1 MTKTTKTYYITK
13 DYNNELPVEF
23 CNSLNKRYISFQYC
37 RATCDGY
44 LDGETE
50 IHASFIQRDEY
61 CDSLVWY
68 CNIQPID
75 NNRKYEYIGTK
86 RDFKVWFTDCEGNI
100 IEPDNF
106 TLFLKLEF

>member
-1 MTKTTKTYYITK
+1 MTKTTKTYFITK
-13 DYNNELPVEF
+13 DYHNELPVEF

-61 CDSLVWY
+61 
-68 CNIQPID
+68 
-75 NNRKYEYIGTK
+75 
-86 RDFKVWFTDCEGNI
+86 
-100 IEPDNF
+100 
-106 TLFLKLEF
+106 